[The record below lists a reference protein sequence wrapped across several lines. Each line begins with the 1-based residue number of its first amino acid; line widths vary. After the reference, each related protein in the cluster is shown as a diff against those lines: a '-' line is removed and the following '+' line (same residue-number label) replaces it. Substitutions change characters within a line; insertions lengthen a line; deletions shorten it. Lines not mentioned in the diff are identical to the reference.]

1 MTRAILF
8 VGVGKMGLPM
18 ARHLHASGHA
28 VSAFDIAPQR
38 MALAAAA
45 GLTGVALGADGDRIA
60 GAYTERCGQ
69 VYRPDCAAEHAAA
82 QEDLGSHATVVNAMI
97 AVSVVGVGAAI
108 VGAVLELGGRRR
120 PGPTALRMM
129 PHGVELRW

>member
-45 GLTGVALGADGDRIA
+45 GLTVVPDVAPAL
-60 GAYTERCGQ
+60 
-69 VYRPDCAAEHAAA
+69 AAA
-82 QEDLGSHATVVNAMI
+82 PVVFSSQI
-97 AVSVVGVGAAI
+97 
-108 VGAVLELGGRRR
+108 GR
-120 PGPTALRMM
+120 A
-129 PHGVELRW
+129 HV